1 MNLSQGKSRR
11 LAVRGLVA
19 LVAVVAVHV
28 CVACQPAPAKHAVT
42 GVGSG
47 WSWTRVDANSKGA
60 SIYYGQL
67 AAAAGNTGPYALI
80 VPGGGGQ
87 VSVDVAA
94 QARAYAAEGLRPV
107 VACIATISGMFK
119 PSPATSCAGTPAA
132 TPAKV
137 AAGREV
143 LQVINALRTRYP
155 SLRTSPSQLVIVGD
169 SYGGAAALHAAEVSG
184 LPHPIV
190 TVTGTNTWL
199 GKAKPVVPAGDLD
212 PALPQMLAG
221 LKAPVVQVVGAS
233 DSMVPP
239 AVAATFAAKAKS
251 AGHSIPT
258 VTVRGADHIAPINAN
273 AGSCPV
279 RQVVAAVRAVAA
291 GDSVASRTAC

>member
-1 MNLSQGKSRR
+1 MTHFQG
-11 LAVRGLVA
+11 LARPIARVA
-19 LVAVVAVHV
+19 ATLTVAIAAL
-28 CVACQPAPAKHAVT
+28 ACGACEPSPPAHAVT

-47 WSWTRVDANSKGA
+47 WSWSRVDASSRGA

-67 AAAAGNTGPYALI
+67 AAAAKNTGPYALI

-143 LQVINALRTRYP
+143 LQVINALRSRYP
-155 SLRTSPSQLVIVGD
+155 SLKAAPDQLVIVGD
-169 SYGGAAALHAAEVSG
+169 SYGGAAALHAAELSG
-184 LPHPIV
+184 LPHPVV
-190 TVTGTNTWL
+190 TVNGTNTWL

-221 LKAPVVQVVGAS
+221 LKAPVVQVVGAV

-239 AVAATFAAKAKS
+239 GVAASFASRAKS
-251 AGHSIPT
+251 AGHSVPT
-258 VTVRGADHIAPINAN
+258 VSIRGADHIAPINAD